1 MTDIAAKCDRNV
13 SGGPLL
19 QSELQTRHLK
29 VLDRKIR
36 HNIFYT
42 NLSDNAFK

>member
-19 QSELQTRHLK
+19 QSELRGRHREA
-29 VLDRKIR
+29 VIVE
-36 HNIFYT
+36 
-42 NLSDNAFK
+42 NLYGR